1 MKQKILNSVIS
12 FLLFFS
18 SYSQG
23 LFNQGARIVFSGG
36 GQMVINGAAGNYS
49 STSGGLITPSS
60 SSSITLGGNWIN
72 NSANV
77 AFTTDGGAVIL
88 NGANQTIGGSNPSA
102 FYHLTLSGSGTKQ
115 LAVNSTTVGG
125 QSNFTGILSVNS
137 LILDLNSNILNIT
150 NPAGSGIAAAT
161 GVIVS
166 ETNSAVN
173 PSIVRWYMRTSTGIH
188 DVPFGVT
195 TGPTQI
201 PLRFNITTAM
211 GSTSDYVDLSTRSTA
226 AADNLPWAGIS
237 NVSAVSFFY
246 CPNNSLSANPCA
258 INSVIDRWWDI
269 TPSSA
274 VTTNLTLSYRGIENT
289 LNAPYNIGMVGIQW
303 WDGSAW
309 NLDNTVSG
317 SAAAVTSGV
326 GSVSA
331 SGLSQFCP
339 FVISSLAVPLPVE
352 IIEMDVKCV
361 SNGNLISWTTASE
374 NNSDYFIIEKSLNG
388 IDFNEAGRV
397 PAAGNSKKEL
407 DYSYTDNV
415 LSEMNQNLIYY
426 RIKEVDIFGNVK
438 KYKILQSNNCNDK
451 ESTIQIA
458 NTINGEVFVT
468 INSSKASSYTIE
480 LYDLLGRLMFTEQIN
495 ANKGLN
501 KSKLTSQSLSQSVYM
516 ISVQGN
522 GIVKNQKVVISN

>member
-1 MKQKILNSVIS
+1 
-12 FLLFFS
+12 
-18 SYSQG
+18 
-23 LFNQGARIVFSGG
+23 
-36 GQMVINGAAGNYS
+36 
-49 STSGGLITPSS
+49 
-60 SSSITLGGNWIN
+60 
-72 NSANV
+72 
-77 AFTTDGGAVIL
+77 
-88 NGANQTIGGSNPSA
+88 
-102 FYHLTLSGSGTKQ
+102 
-115 LAVNSTTVGG
+115 
-125 QSNFTGILSVNS
+125 
-137 LILDLNSNILNIT
+137 
-150 NPAGSGIAAAT
+150 
-161 GVIVS
+161 
-166 ETNSAVN
+166 
-173 PSIVRWYMRTSTGIH
+173 
-188 DVPFGVT
+188 
-195 TGPTQI
+195 
-201 PLRFNITTAM
+201 
-211 GSTSDYVDLSTRSTA
+211 
-226 AADNLPWAGIS
+226 
-237 NVSAVSFFY
+237 
-246 CPNNSLSANPCA
+246 
-258 INSVIDRWWDI
+258 
-269 TPSSA
+269 
-274 VTTNLTLSYRGIENT
+274 
-289 LNAPYNIGMVGIQW
+289 
-303 WDGSAW
+303 
-309 NLDNTVSG
+309 
-317 SAAAVTSGV
+317 
-326 GSVSA
+326 
-331 SGLSQFCP
+331 
-339 FVISSLAVPLPVE
+339 
-352 IIEMDVKCV
+352 MDVKCV